1 MSIKGQLSRLAHNT
15 NSMLIGASSAE
26 DGTQGTAW
34 RSVLTARH
42 RPVIAAAELNPDAT
56 HHNQS
61 Q

>member
-1 MSIKGQLSRLAHNT
+1 
-15 NSMLIGASSAE
+15 MLIGASSAE